1 MPTTLEYR
9 ELQSS
14 KSWTDDL
21 PVCKLSGIGYCTN
34 QIYRENGQ
42 RIEEHP
48 FEDTSFH
55 CKYDDDTFLYVIF
68 DGNDGRDM
76 ATFALQRIAAEILL
90 GQLVNK
96 TNDDEIIDIIKQA
109 FLAVE
114 DSYLESIDDKIAER
128 TQVQLEIPE
137 HLTPFE
143 AYQQYPHLVNKLT
156 QLSSDLSCGASA
168 LLSLIHMN
176 KLYIAN
182 VGDCRALLCK
192 TDSNNVLRV
201 VQLTVDHNL
210 DNEDEILRLSQI
222 GVKINK
228 EKCSKIGN
236 VGITRCLGNYLVK
249 GGYKDFEE
257 MADAIAEPIIS
268 EPEICGGI
276 PLNESCRFLMLMSKG
291 LYKSL
296 EEATGTEQVNKD
308 LAQMAVE
315 QFRIQST
322 LTSVAQAVIDK
333 VSRIHHD
340 AAMGHGDITFRE
352 DITLIIRNFNFPL
365 PNSITVPG
373 AGVRF
378 NLNKTALLEDS
389 EQSDFELTLSES
401 LKTFDEVS
409 TSTTKSEQTY
419 SSEQDGLIKPYV
431 DFSEYFKNIEL
442 AKKNGT
448 LPQDLAFD

>member
-21 PVCKLSGIGYCTN
+21 PVCKSSGIGSSTSQIYCTN
-34 QIYRENGQ
+34 GQ
-42 RIEEHP
+42 RQEKHH
-48 FEDTSFH
+48 FEDCFVS
-55 CKYDDDTFLYVIF
+55 CKYDNDTFLYVIF

-96 TNDDEIIDIIKQA
+96 TNEAEIKEIIRQA

-114 DSYLESIDDKIAER
+114 NSYLQTIGDKIAER

-137 HLTPFE
+137 DLTSYE
-143 AYQQYPHLVNKLT
+143 AFNRYPHLVKKLEE
-156 QLSSDLSCGASA
+156 LNSELSCGASA
-168 LLSLIHMN
+168 LLALIHFD

-201 VQLTVDHNL
+201 QQLTVDHTL
-210 DNEDEILRLSQI
+210 DNEDEILRLNLLQ
-222 GVKINK
+222 VKIDKN
-228 EKCSKIGN
+228 KCSKVGN
-236 VGITRCLGNYLVK
+236 VDVTRCLGNYLVK

-257 MADAIAEPIIS
+257 MADAIGEPIIS
-268 EPEICGGI
+268 EPEIHGPI
-276 PLNESCRFLMLMSKG
+276 QLNDSCRFLMLMSKG

-296 EEATGTEQVNKD
+296 EEATGAGTEKVNKD

-315 QFRIQST
+315 EFRRQSS
-322 LTSVAQAVIDK
+322 LTSVAQAVIDR
-333 VSRIHHD
+333 VARIHYD
-340 AAMGHGDITFRE
+340 MAMTHGDMTSRE

-365 PNSITVPG
+365 PNSISAP
-373 AGVRF
+373 APGVRF
-378 NLNKTALLEDS
+378 NMNETEP

-401 LKTFDEVS
+401 IRTDVS
-409 TSTTKSEQTY
+409 TSTTTTTESTEQTN
-419 SSEQDGLIKPYV
+419 SSEQDGPIKPYV
-431 DFSEYFKNIEL
+431 DFSEFYRNIEL

-448 LPQDLAFD
+448 LPKDLDFD

>member
-42 RIEEHP
+42 RIEEHS
-48 FEDTSFH
+48 FEDCSFH

-96 TNDDEIIDIIKQA
+96 TNCEEIKDIIRQA
-109 FLAVE
+109 FIAVE
-114 DSYLESIDDKIAER
+114 NSYLESIDDKIAER
-128 TQVQLEIPE
+128 TQVQLEIPD

-156 QLSSDLSCGASA
+156 QLNSDLSCGASA
-168 LLSLIHMN
+168 LLALIHVN

-210 DNEDEILRLSQI
+210 DNEDEILRLSQL
-222 GVKINK
+222 GLKINK
-228 EKCSKIGN
+228 DKCSKIGN
-236 VGITRCLGNYLVK
+236 VGVTRCLGNYLVK

-257 MADAIAEPIIS
+257 IADAIAEPIIS

-276 PLNESCRFLMLMSKG
+276 PINESCRFLMLMSKG

-340 AAMGHGDITFRE
+340 SAMSHGDITSRE

-365 PNSITVPG
+365 PNSISTPG
-373 AGVRF
+373 TGVRF
-378 NLNKTALLEDS
+378 NLNKTFAEDS
-389 EQSDFELTLSES
+389 EHSDFELTLSES
-401 LKTFDEVS
+401 LKTNDGGS
-409 TSTTKSEQTY
+409 TSSTTESEQDY
-419 SSEQDGLIKPYV
+419 SSEQDGMIKPYV
-431 DFSEYFKNIEL
+431 DFSEFYKNIEN

-448 LPQDLAFD
+448 LPQELVFD